1 MKKSYLAVFLTLT
14 SLLGLGISARAQDAG
29 RVVVTVPF
37 EFVVGGSKLMPAG
50 TYSIGRIS
58 TDSRPNL
65 IIRNGGNSALLSP
78 IAVDEGSDEHAKLSF
93 EHVGDK
99 YFLGKVETPAGVYTI
114 AVPRAV
120 TKLAQSKNH
129 STVSLSGN

>member
-1 MKKSYLAVFLTLT
+1 MKKSYLAAFLTLT

-29 RVVVTVPF
+29 RVIVTVPF

-50 TYSIGRIS
+50 TYSIGPMS

-65 IIRNGGNSALLSP
+65 IIRNDSNSALLPP
-78 IAVDEGSDEHAKLSF
+78 IAVDQGSDEHAKLSF